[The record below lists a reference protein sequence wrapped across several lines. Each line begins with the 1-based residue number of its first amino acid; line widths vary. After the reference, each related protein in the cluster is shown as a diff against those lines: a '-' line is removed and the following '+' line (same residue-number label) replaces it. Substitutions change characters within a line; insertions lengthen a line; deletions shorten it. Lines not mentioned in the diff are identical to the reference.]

1 MTHSIAY
8 SGSVVSLVRSRF
20 SRSVRARR
28 RTRSPPGSTPPA
40 SQPRRTHSCM
50 TCQIASSP
58 ALTSASGRLTH
69 SLAIITPL
77 MGSPVRWVWASS
89 SAPLRKGSGTGVA
102 SGTIRGAPAS
112 SSPSTKPPP
121 TE

>member
-1 MTHSIAY
+1 VTHSIAY
-8 SGSVVSLVRSRF
+8 SGSVVSPVRSRF
-20 SRSVRARR
+20 SRSIRARR

-58 ALTSASGRLTH
+58 ALTSASGRRTI

-77 MGSPVRWVWASS
+77 MGSPLRWACASS
-89 SAPLRKGSGTGVA
+89 SAPLRKG
-102 SGTIRGAPAS
+102 
-112 SSPSTKPPP
+112 
-121 TE
+121 